1 MARQTRQRILDA
13 SLMMFNAQGEP
24 NVTTN
29 HIADELE
36 ISPGNLYYHFRNKDD
51 IIEQLFAVYE
61 QRMDTAL
68 VAPSGRLPGLE
79 DVWLQLH
86 LVFECIWDYRF
97 LYRDLVDILSRNR
110 RLRMRFARI
119 LKRADEQA
127 HTVMRGLVQAGV
139 MRASAD
145 EVDAASTNILVIATF
160 WMNYASARGDKDE
173 RASIRDGI
181 VQVMMLIAPFLR
193 DAERVH
199 LNTLR
204 RSASARLTALRAS
217 AMAVFG
223 LRSGALGGGL
233 RFAAGSDQQAERG
246 QPDMPQVGFDVGRL
260 LGLARGVLADRGHV
274 GPPWGLAM
282 TTHWRLRVEQSH

>member
-1 MARQTRQRILDA
+1 MARETRQRILDA
-13 SLMMFNAQGEP
+13 SLAMFNAQGEP

-61 QRMDTAL
+61 QRMDAAL
-68 VAPSGRLPGLE
+68 AAPDGRLPGLE

-119 LKRADEQA
+119 LRRADEQA
-127 HTVMRGLVQAGV
+127 HAVMRGLVQAEV
-139 MRASAD
+139 MRASAS

-160 WMNYASARGDKDE
+160 WLNYAAARGDKDE
-173 RASIRDGI
+173 QASIRDGI

-199 LNTLR
+199 LNTL
-204 RSASARLTALRAS
+204 TRAYI
-217 AMAVFG
+217 
-223 LRSGALGGGL
+223 
-233 RFAAGSDQQAERG
+233 D
-246 QPDMPQVGFDVGRL
+246 
-260 LGLARGVLADRGHV
+260 
-274 GPPWGLAM
+274 
-282 TTHWRLRVEQSH
+282 

>member
-13 SLMMFNAQGEP
+13 SLAMFNAQGEP

-61 QRMDTAL
+61 QRMDAAL
-68 VAPSGRLPGLE
+68 GAPSGRLPGLE

-110 RLRMRFARI
+110 RLRLRFARI

-127 HTVMRGLVQAGV
+127 HQVMRGLVQAGV

-145 EVDAASTNILVIATF
+145 EVDAAATNILVIATF
-160 WMNYASARGDKDE
+160 WMNYAAARGDKDE

-199 LNTLR
+199 LNTL
-204 RSASARLTALRAS
+204 TRAY
-217 AMAVFG
+217 
-223 LRSGALGGGL
+223 L
-233 RFAAGSDQQAERG
+233 D
-246 QPDMPQVGFDVGRL
+246 
-260 LGLARGVLADRGHV
+260 
-274 GPPWGLAM
+274 
-282 TTHWRLRVEQSH
+282 

>member
-68 VAPSGRLPGLE
+68 LAPSGRLPGLE

-199 LNTLR
+199 LNTL
-204 RSASARLTALRAS
+204 TRAYI
-217 AMAVFG
+217 
-223 LRSGALGGGL
+223 
-233 RFAAGSDQQAERG
+233 E
-246 QPDMPQVGFDVGRL
+246 
-260 LGLARGVLADRGHV
+260 
-274 GPPWGLAM
+274 
-282 TTHWRLRVEQSH
+282 

>member
-51 IIEQLFAVYE
+51 IIEQLFARYE
-61 QRMDTAL
+61 ERMDTAL
-68 VAPSGRLPGLE
+68 VSPEGRLRDLE
-79 DVWLQLH
+79 DIWLQLH

-160 WMNYASARGDKDE
+160 WMNYAAARGDKDE

-199 LNTLR
+199 LNTL
-204 RSASARLTALRAS
+204 TRAYI
-217 AMAVFG
+217 
-223 LRSGALGGGL
+223 
-233 RFAAGSDQQAERG
+233 E
-246 QPDMPQVGFDVGRL
+246 
-260 LGLARGVLADRGHV
+260 
-274 GPPWGLAM
+274 
-282 TTHWRLRVEQSH
+282 

>member
-13 SLMMFNAQGEP
+13 SLAMFNSQGEP

-51 IIEQLFAVYE
+51 IIEQLFAVHE
-61 QRMDTAL
+61 QRMDAAL
-68 VAPSGRLPGLE
+68 SAPSGRLPGLE

-110 RLRMRFARI
+110 RLRLRFARI

-127 HTVMRGLVQAGV
+127 HQVMRGLVQAGI

-160 WMNYASARGDKDE
+160 WMNYAAARGDKDE

-199 LNTLR
+199 LNTL
-204 RSASARLTALRAS
+204 TRAY
-217 AMAVFG
+217 
-223 LRSGALGGGL
+223 L
-233 RFAAGSDQQAERG
+233 D
-246 QPDMPQVGFDVGRL
+246 
-260 LGLARGVLADRGHV
+260 
-274 GPPWGLAM
+274 
-282 TTHWRLRVEQSH
+282 